1 MTASLTSEA
10 GQAPEVVMCTPRKLD
25 IDITARCN
33 LRCRYCYFFHNP
45 AVEYRDLPTEE
56 WLKFF
61 DELGALGVM
70 DVTLAGGEP
79 FIREDLTTLLEGI
92 VRNRMRFTL
101 LSNGAL
107 IDDGMAAF
115 IARTGRCDCVQIS
128 VDGSCAAVHDTCRGK
143 GSFDRTISVAS
154 TS

>member
-1 MTASLTSEA
+1 MR
-10 GQAPEVVMCTPRKLD
+10 TPRKLD

-33 LRCRYCYFFHNP
+33 LRCRYCYFFNNP

-61 DELGALGVM
+61 DELGGLGVM

-79 FIREDLTTLLEGI
+79 FIREDLITLLEGL

>member
-1 MTASLTSEA
+1 MLEELKDKIVPTASK
-10 GQAPEVVMCTPRKLD
+10 VMRTPRKLD

-33 LRCRYCYFFHNP
+33 LRGRYCYFFNNP
-45 AVEYRDLPTEE
+45 AVDYLDLPTEE

-79 FIREDLTTLLEGI
+79 FIREDLTTLLEGL

-107 IDDGMAAF
+107 IAAE
-115 IARTGRCDCVQIS
+115 IANFFPPPGRCD
-128 VDGSCAAVHDTCRGK
+128 R
-143 GSFDRTISVAS
+143 
-154 TS
+154 